1 MRRPLSVLFLLTFL
15 LLCSIATQAD
25 TLNFDDLS
33 DFSSV
38 PSGYGS
44 LEWDNF
50 TALNTSTYYI
60 PESGYVNGMVSPNNV
75 LFNGYGLM
83 ASISNTTPF
92 SLVGMYLT
100 AAWNNNLNV
109 DITGYN
115 GEDQIYT
122 YSLILNTDGPTLV
135 TLNWTDLTRVTF
147 NSYGGVDAGLGGGGV
162 QFALDDL
169 ILNAFIG
176 IDFGMGDTP
185 NQQAILAVLN
195 NAIDTAS
202 GSFYDALLD
211 LALLPDGAFQAG
223 VDQLSPEVYAG
234 TRDVV
239 RHMAL
244 ANANLVHDRLGLL
257 QLSQSNNLNGK
268 LLYASAA
275 DVMRDTGPEP
285 LPGVRDAQHFSMWAR
300 TYYMSADQER
310 TDNFFGYDYD
320 ARGITIGGDTKIGDR
335 AYIGIL
341 LGKAEGDLDY
351 TQIGAATDI
360 ESYYGGIY
368 GSYQLTDFYLHGQ
381 FSWTRHE
388 FDTDRKITFT
398 DPAQVAKSD
407 HSADEYSLTA
417 GVDYLGFHPAGWN
430 LIPTLAVQ
438 ATYYDEDR
446 FSESGAGG
454 FNLQGEAFD
463 QEYVSTRLGAR
474 VNRVFDM
481 ANIALIP
488 EVSLE
493 WAHEFG
499 DTDRE
504 VKARFEGAEDQILV
518 VEGLEPDRDSLLLG
532 VGLAGMI
539 GKKTSLFL
547 KYNSEYAKDLASWDA
562 SLTLRHN
569 F

>member
-1 MRRPLSVLFLLTFL
+1 MRKTFPVLLIFTFL
-15 LLCSIATQAD
+15 LLGAITAAAD
-25 TLNFDDLS
+25 TLNFDDL
-33 DFSSV
+33 DNFSSV
-38 PSGYGS
+38 PSGYGG
-44 LEWDNF
+44 LEWSNLN
-50 TALNTSTYYI
+50 ALDSSIYYF
-60 PESGYVNGMVSPNNV
+60 PESGYVNGTVSPNNV
-75 LFNGYGLM
+75 LYNGGGSM
-83 ASISNTTPF
+83 ASISGSTPF
-92 SLVGMYLT
+92 KLEGFYLT

-115 GEDQIYT
+115 GENQIYT
-122 YSLILNTDGPTLV
+122 YSLIVNTDGPTLV
-135 TLNWTDLTRVTF
+135 ELNWADLTRVTF
-147 NSYGGVDAGLGGGGV
+147 SSYGGIEAGLGGGGEH
-162 QFALDDL
+162 FALDDL
-169 ILNAFIG
+169 MVFFG
-176 IDFGMGDTP
+176 IDFGTGDTP
-185 NQQAILAVLN
+185 NQRAVLAVLN
-195 NAIDTAS
+195 NAVDTAG

-239 RHMAL
+239 RHMAM
-244 ANANLVHDRLGLL
+244 AGANLVHDRLGLL
-257 QLSQSNNLNGK
+257 QLSRTNDLNGK
-268 LLYASAA
+268 LLYASAG

-285 LPGVRDAQHFSMWAR
+285 LPGAYEAQHFSMWAR

-320 ARGITIGGDTKIGDR
+320 ARGLTIGGDTRIGDR
-335 AYIGIL
+335 AYIGL
-341 LGKAEGDLDY
+341 LFGKAEGDLEY
-351 TQIGAATDI
+351 ARVGAETDI

-368 GSYQLTDFYLHGQ
+368 GAYRLADFYLHGQ

-388 FDTDRKITFT
+388 FDTTRNISFT
-398 DPAQVAKSD
+398 DPARVAKSD
-407 HSADEYSLTA
+407 HTADEYSLTV
-417 GVDYLGFHPAGWN
+417 GVDYLGLQPAGWN
-430 LIPTLAVQ
+430 LIPTLSVQ

-463 QEYVSTRLGAR
+463 QEYVTTRLGAR

-481 ANIALIP
+481 AKVVLIP

-504 VKARFEGAEDQILV
+504 VKARFEGAADQVLV
-518 VEGLEPDRDSLLLG
+518 VEGMEPDRDSLLLG

-539 GKKTSLFL
+539 TENTGLFL
-547 KYNSEYAKDLASWDA
+547 KYNSEYGKDLASWDA
-562 SLTLRHN
+562 SLTLRHH